1 MLLRRCDAWY
11 DRSKHWVVVDQMD
24 TLYGALREFAA
35 RHPGV
40 PSFGLRTRLPLTAA
54 ALTPAEWARHFSNPA
69 VATDSADTP
78 TLDFDRVDQELENAI
93 SRLTS
98 ARNELKK
105 IKEDF
110 GSGTSAQEGGQGGD
124 SGDPGAGSGGQDP
137 GSGGLG
143 GGIGGQGA
151 GSGDPGAGSGGQDP
165 GSGGL
170 GGGSGSLGG
179 GSAGLGGGTGSQG
192 DGGSQSGVEPGAE
205 EVGGADIQA
214 AGGAGG
220 GAGGDSM
227 PMASPVLASAPE
239 SPTQA
244 GSPAS
249 RAKARTQEAKEGRKR
264 GE

>member
-54 ALTPAEWARHFSNPA
+54 ALTPDERTRYLSNPA
-69 VATDSADTP
+69 VATDSARMP
-78 TLDFDRVDQELENAI
+78 TLDFDWVDQELENAI
-93 SRLTS
+93 ARLTS

-110 GSGTSAQEGGQGGD
+110 GSGTSAQEGGQGG
-124 SGDPGAGSGGQDP
+124 
-137 GSGGLG
+137 
-143 GGIGGQGA
+143 

>member
-54 ALTPAEWARHFSNPA
+54 ALTPDEWARHFSNPA

-105 IKEDF
+105 VKEDF
-110 GSGTSAQEGGQGGD
+110 GSGTSAQEGGQGGG

-151 GSGDPGAGSGGQDP
+151 GSGDPGAGSGDP
-165 GSGGL
+165 G
-170 GGGSGSLGG
+170 
-179 GSAGLGGGTGSQG
+179 AGTGSQG
-192 DGGSQSGVEPGAE
+192 DSGSQSGVEPGAE